1 MIVAQFKDIPVSL
14 FLAVSIVV
22 IFALY
27 VTAILKTI
35 PCGKNLISAFC
46 NNFVHIDYFH
56 VFANLITLYTLA
68 RVERDIG
75 AKRFSL
81 LIIFLLTFTSIIEVI
96 IHKIFPSMPCSIGF
110 SGILFGIVAWELT
123 SKRGFDLLILIS
135 IFGVAVMP
143 TIQNPKRASLIGHLV
158 GAGTGI
164 VGGLLWTSISS

>member
-81 LIIFLLTFTSIIEVI
+81 LIVFLLIFTSIVEVTM
-96 IHKIFPSMPCSIGF
+96 HKIFPNMACTIGF
-110 SGILFGIVAWELT
+110 SGILFGIMAWELT
-123 SKRGFDLLILIS
+123 TKRGLDFLVVIS
-135 IFGVAVMP
+135 IIGVAVMP
-143 TIQNPKRASLIGHLV
+143 TIQNPKRASLLGHLV
-158 GAGTGI
+158 GVVSGI
-164 VGGLLWTSISS
+164 IGGLLWTSFSV